1 MGLVDQKIPPIRED
15 RLNAIEAFGG
25 KVSDLVKHSGNG
37 CLVNN
42 KRGFSQTCNCQMGL
56 ALSMI
61 NTIPDIVIIKHGPVG
76 CGNSSQT
83 DKNFINGLKSRGM
96 HPKPL
101 IWVSTNLD
109 ENDIVNGGEA
119 RLREAIIKLDALH
132 RPAAIA
138 VLTTCATGIIGDD
151 VNEVVSQVQGQVNAK
166 IILVHCE
173 GFRTKISATAY
184 DAVYHG
190 IARGLDLEEKEEER
204 ITDHELDVLK
214 REYERKRTVN
224 IFNAFSIG
232 RTDELELQRLLNALG
247 LKVKFYP
254 NFAHPDSFKELTNAA
269 LNISLCPTHDDYFLK
284 FLEER
289 FGMPYLIKGMP
300 LGIQNTTDWLLD
312 VAKEFGLEEQAI
324 KLAAA
329 ETAILEKGIGT
340 FRSKLQGK
348 KVFVTGGEIRV
359 VVTAMLMKELGC
371 EIAGLR
377 GHHYDKYGDEVYAKL
392 LVDDPDIEVNIA
404 TTQTFELANLLKR
417 TKPDLVLAHGSSN
430 IIAGK
435 LGIPTLPIFSQGN
448 YYFGYKGAFEVAR
461 RAVKVLTNTSYQQ
474 KLRENVKLPYKEE
487 WYSRSPFAY
496 ISEF

>member
-15 RLNAIEAFGG
+15 RLKAIEAFGG
-25 KVSDLVKHSGNG
+25 RVCDLVNHSGNG
-37 CLVNN
+37 CLVNK

-96 HPKPL
+96 NQKPL

-119 RLREAIIKLDALH
+119 RLREAIIKLDSLH
-132 RPAAIA
+132 RPAAIV

-151 VNEVVSQVQGQVNAK
+151 VNEVVAQLQGQVNAK

-190 IARGLDLEEKEEER
+190 IARGLELQEKDEER
-204 ITDHELDVLK
+204 IIVDELDVLK
-214 REYERKRTVN
+214 REYDRKRTVN

-232 RTDELELQRLLNALG
+232 RLDELELERLLNALG

-254 NFAHPDSFKELTNAA
+254 NFAHPDSFRELTNAA

-289 FGMPYLIKGMP
+289 FGMPYLIKNMP
-300 LGIQNTTDWLLD
+300 IGIENTTDWLLD
-312 VAKEFGLEEQAI
+312 VAKEFGLEEQASKI
-324 KLAAA
+324 A
-329 ETAILEKGIGT
+329 EAEVAILEKGLEP
-340 FRSKLQGK
+340 FRSKLQRK

-359 VVTAMLMKELGC
+359 VVTAMLMKEFGC

-377 GHHYDKYGDEVYAKL
+377 GHHYDQYGDDIYAKL
-392 LVDDPDIEVNIA
+392 LKDDPEIEVNIA

-417 TKPDLVLAHGSSN
+417 AKPDLALAHSSSN

-448 YYFGYKGAFEVAR
+448 YYFGYKGVFEVAR
-461 RAVKVLTNTSYQQ
+461 RAVKALTNPSYQQ
-474 KLRENVKLPYKEE
+474 KLQENIRLPYKAE
-487 WYSRSPFAY
+487 WYERSPFAY
-496 ISEF
+496 ISDY